1 MEAMLWLFMPLF
13 VAAGSALM
21 SYLIMQSKL
30 EVALAKEREATAE
43 ARAAIANH
51 ARTLEE
57 TIKAT
62 EERVRRQSLD
72 DFLAEFRVEERH
84 YTRESKSL
92 FLNRKSMVLQERLFF
107 RNFPLSN
114 WVEHEMVVE
123 DGGDIQKLAK
133 ACSIFS
139 AGSMSGDTP
148 AIPQLGGGAK
158 PAKAMNGATAPAKLI
173 AMDPPEPR
181 RKKDRVG

>member
-1 MEAMLWLFMPLF
+1 MDAMIWMFMPLF

-21 SYLIMQSKL
+21 AYFIMQSKL
-30 EVALAKEREATAE
+30 EVAVAKERESMAE
-43 ARAAIANH
+43 ARATIAMH
-51 ARTLEE
+51 AKTLEE
-57 TIKAT
+57 TIRST
-62 EERVRRQSLD
+62 EERTRRQALD

-107 RNFPLSN
+107 RNIPLSN

-139 AGSMSGDTP
+139 AKSMSSDAP
-148 AIPQLGGGAK
+148 AIPQLGA
-158 PAKAMNGATAPAKLI
+158 AAAAPVAAAKLLS
-173 AMDPPEPR
+173 MDAPKPR
-181 RKKDRVG
+181 RKGIAG